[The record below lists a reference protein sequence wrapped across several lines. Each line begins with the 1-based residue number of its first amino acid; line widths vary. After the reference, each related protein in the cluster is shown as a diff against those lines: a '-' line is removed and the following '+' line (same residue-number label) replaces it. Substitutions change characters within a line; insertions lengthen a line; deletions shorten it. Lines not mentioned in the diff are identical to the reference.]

1 MSSTPNQCSAIRVEN
16 ASVNLG
22 TITAVD
28 QVSLEILRG
37 KWTSIIGPN
46 GAGKST
52 LLRVLAGLIQGS
64 YKTVVFEHDMNSLSS
79 KSRARLISWLGQS
92 EVINGDMSVYD
103 LVMLG
108 RLPYQ
113 SWIGGP
119 SQDDHLAV
127 LNALKQV
134 QAEAWA
140 ERSVE
145 ELSGGE
151 RQRVL
156 IARALAVVAQ
166 ILMMDEPLN
175 NLDPPHQ
182 ADCLNLIRELVNSN
196 KTVITVLHEI
206 SFALHSDDIVIM
218 NKGKVINQ
226 SSSQDS
232 DLHRDIEKVFDH
244 RIKIYPLMDDFVV
257 LFK

>member
-1 MSSTPNQCSAIRVEN
+1 MHRLP
-16 ASVNLG
+16 
-22 TITAVD
+22 
-28 QVSLEILRG
+28 
-37 KWTSIIGPN
+37 K
-46 GAGKST
+46 
-52 LLRVLAGLIQGS
+52 
-64 YKTVVFEHDMNSLSS
+64 

-92 EVINGDMSVYD
+92 EAINGDMSVYD

-108 RLPYQ
+108 RLPHQ
-113 SWIGGP
+113 SWIGSP

-127 LNALKQV
+127 LSALKHV

-140 ERSVE
+140 ERSIE

-156 IARALAVVAQ
+156 IARALAVDAQ

-182 ADCLNLIRELVNSN
+182 ADCLSLIRGLVQNN

-218 NKGKVINQ
+218 DKGKVINQ
-226 SSSQDS
+226 GSSQDQN
-232 DLHRDIEKVFDH
+232 LHRDIEKVFDG

>member
-1 MSSTPNQCSAIRVEN
+1 MSSAPNQRSAIHVKN

-22 TITAVD
+22 AITAVD

-52 LLRVLAGLIQGS
+52 LLRVLAGLIQGPFQTS
-64 YKTVVFEHDMNSLSS
+64 LFGQDMHRLPK

-92 EVINGDMSVYD
+92 EAINGDMSVYD

-108 RLPYQ
+108 RLPHQ
-113 SWIGGP
+113 SWIGSP

-127 LNALKQV
+127 LSALKHV

-140 ERSVE
+140 ERSIE

-156 IARALAVVAQ
+156 IARALAVDAQ

-182 ADCLNLIRELVNSN
+182 ADCLRLIRGLVQNH

-218 NKGKVINQ
+218 DKGKVINQ
-226 SSSQDS
+226 GSSQDQN
-232 DLHRDIEKVFDH
+232 LHRDIEKVFDG

>member
-1 MSSTPNQCSAIRVEN
+1 MSLASNQSTAIQVSEV
-16 ASVNLG
+16 SVLLG
-22 TITAVD
+22 AITAVD
-28 QVSLEILRG
+28 QVSLKISSG

-52 LLRVLAGLIQGS
+52 LLRVFAGLIQGS
-64 YKTVVFEHDMNSLSS
+64 FQTSIFEQDMRQLSA
-79 KSRARLISWLGQS
+79 KSRAKLISWLGQS
-92 EVINGDMSVYD
+92 EAINGDMSVYD

-108 RLPYQ
+108 RLPHQ
-113 SWIGGP
+113 SWIGSP
-119 SQDDHLAV
+119 SQQDHLAV
-127 LNALKQV
+127 LDALRQV
-134 QAEAWA
+134 QADGWIN
-140 ERSVE
+140 RSVD

-156 IARALAVVAQ
+156 IARALAVDAQ

-182 ADCLNLIRELVNSN
+182 ADCLNLIKGLVNSN

-206 SFALHSDDIVIM
+206 SFALHSDEIVIM
-218 NKGKVINQ
+218 DQGRVINQ
-226 SSSQDS
+226 NSSQDLG
-232 DLHRDIEKVFDH
+232 LHRDIEKVFDQ

-257 LFK
+257 LFN

>member
-1 MSSTPNQCSAIRVEN
+1 MSLASNQSTAIQVSEV
-16 ASVNLG
+16 SVLLG
-22 TITAVD
+22 AITAVD
-28 QVSLEILRG
+28 QVSLKISSG

-52 LLRVLAGLIQGS
+52 LLRVFAGLIQGS
-64 YKTVVFEHDMNSLSS
+64 FQTSIFEQDMRQLSA
-79 KSRARLISWLGQS
+79 KSRAKLISWLGQS
-92 EVINGDMSVYD
+92 EAINGDMSVYD

-108 RLPYQ
+108 RLPHQ
-113 SWIGGP
+113 SWIGSP
-119 SQDDHLAV
+119 SPQDHLAV
-127 LNALKQV
+127 LDALRQV
-134 QAEAWA
+134 QADGWIN
-140 ERSVE
+140 RSVD

-156 IARALAVVAQ
+156 IARALAVDAQ

-182 ADCLNLIRELVNSN
+182 ADCLNLIKGLVNSN

-206 SFALHSDDIVIM
+206 SFALHSDEIVIM
-218 NKGKVINQ
+218 DQGRVINQ
-226 SSSQDS
+226 NSSQDLG
-232 DLHRDIEKVFDH
+232 LHRDIEKVFDQ

-257 LFK
+257 LFN